1 MLYLLLI
8 VYFGIAECVFFDCK
22 PLRGLCPGEEVR
34 VHCRKNGAGNVIRWS
49 IGSSTRGKNPCR
61 VWFGFYDRLGDS
73 KSLDGGCDGST
84 ATLVG
89 KMPNSSDLVF
99 NATEDLSNVTCGD
112 PSLLG
117 GHKLCPIVIKSKSL
131 INKFGGGGITKQ
143 MKNLRNWRRHAHQNW
158 CTCMLH
164 QPLLA

>member
-1 MLYLLLI
+1 MW
-8 VYFGIAECVFFDCK
+8 FAAEGVVFDCK
-22 PLRGLCPGEEVR
+22 PLRGVCPGEEVR

-61 VWFGFYDRLGDS
+61 VWFGFYDRLGAPKRLNGD
-73 KSLDGGCDGST
+73 CDGN

-89 KMPNSSDLVF
+89 KLPNSSDLVF

-131 INKFGGGGITKQ
+131 INKFGEGS
-143 MKNLRNWRRHAHQNW
+143 QNR
-158 CTCMLH
+158 
-164 QPLLA
+164 